1 MTGIVIQRTDPAL
14 ARAYDRAAPRW
25 SRMTRRL
32 GYARAY
38 GRVIAEFGLASAP
51 MGPVLDLGCGTG
63 DMTLALLREGGWPD
77 RIDLADASPAML
89 ATAAARLQGRARC
102 LRTSHAVLDRI
113 PLGRRYGLILCAHVL
128 EHCGDLTASLSRIA
142 PLLAANG
149 RLLLIASQPHWC
161 TALVAL
167 LWRNRAF
174 RSAEVADATRAAGL
188 YLAAETGLG
197 TGPPGRTSRAY
208 LITHP

>member
-1 MTGIVIQRTDPAL
+1 MAAVFMPRTDTT
-14 ARAYDRAAPRW
+14 RAYDRVAPHW

-38 GRVIAEFGLASAP
+38 GRVIGDLRLAAAP

-77 RIDLADASPAML
+77 RIDLADPSPAML
-89 ATAAARLQGRARC
+89 VAAATSLRDRAPPLRTIPAPLERMPDARC
-102 LRTSHAVLDRI
+102 YS
-113 PLGRRYGLILCAHVL
+113 LILCAHVL

-142 PLLAANG
+142 RLLSHG
-149 RLLLIASQPHWC
+149 GCLLLIASRPHWC
-161 TALVAL
+161 SVLI
-167 LWRNRAF
+167 AF
-174 RSAEVADATRAAGL
+174 RWRTPAFRPAEIRLAAKAAGL
-188 YLAAETGLG
+188 RLAAERTLG
-197 TGPPGRTSRAY
+197 PGPPGRTSRAY